1 MFTLVFIF
9 SHFFLLL
16 LFDFVKTLYNLIF
29 EIAAVVHICQRLAA
43 FAVCTVLNLGNKQR
57 IAVIFDTLQNFTPDC
72 RNIVVQIRHAVSD
85 TIIDIFPFINTPARL
100 KAEICNYKRIDAFA
114 ENRQPENAGSFNTFF
129 GVALIIAGQGNDH
142 RFVGNLHNGV
152 NHRADRPTVVRR
164 AENIQPVRQL
174 I

>member
-1 MFTLVFIF
+1 M
-9 SHFFLLL
+9 

-29 EIAAVVHICQRLAA
+29 EIAAIVHIRQRLAA

-57 IAVIFDTLQNFTPDC
+57 VAVIFDALQNFTPDC

-100 KAEICNYKRIDAFA
+100 KAEICNYKRIDVLA
-114 ENRQPENAGSFNTFF
+114 ENRQPENTGSLNTFF
-129 GVALIIAGQGNDH
+129 GVALIVAGQGDNH

-152 NHRADRPTVVRR
+152 NHGPDRPPAVLR